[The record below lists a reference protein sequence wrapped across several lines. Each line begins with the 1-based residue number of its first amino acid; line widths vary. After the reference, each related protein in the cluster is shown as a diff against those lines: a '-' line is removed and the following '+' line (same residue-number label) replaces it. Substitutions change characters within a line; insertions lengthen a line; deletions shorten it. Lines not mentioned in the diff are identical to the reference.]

1 MIFYWVLKNGYS
13 FLVFSLLIF
22 FILSAPLANEDWRHS
37 SGSSNSER
45 YSELNQINKKNI
57 QNLEIDWNFYSGKIS
72 KSNTVQTSPI
82 FTGRFLINVN
92 IAGDVVAINPL
103 SGDLVWR
110 TKLIQPVGRRGITF
124 DDLDQPLIY
133 VATAEGVVSLDED
146 TGDISEI
153 YKTGK
158 SLLAPILTTNQLT
171 VATLNDGIKAFNRYS
186 GEQIW
191 HFSLED
197 KSDNPS
203 KYSPRIWSG
212 FSYDAELNV
221 YYVVTGNPGGVIGV
235 KRTKPDLSVSLI
247 AVSGDTG
254 ELLWYYQH
262 IEHDLWDFD
271 LVGPPI
277 ITSFKELNN
286 GKKIVIALSKTG
298 EVIVLDAKNGESIY
312 KDSISKI
319 EVQNSDIKG
328 EITAKYQKVIS
339 TPEPF
344 SRMKIEIDQ
353 DFNHLDDEN
362 KKYVL
367 KKIRHSKSDVYLPPS
382 LNYDVITYGLHG
394 GAEWPGGS
402 LNLTLPENASLVVPF
417 NNDPWIIRVHY
428 QNSVYLTLWEI
439 AAYLKSSYPAIFKYF
454 SEKFNSKSI
463 NSKAIE
469 KQAIRTPWAQHP
481 ELNEFSNA
489 IFSKIPF
496 VRSKNRL
503 YNKNCSSCHGNA
515 RQGMY
520 QNEKDGDLFYPPL
533 TGITLTQKYLLA
545 DTKEEFKWLH
555 EDVKVSLDFTESE
568 YHKLFDYFKK
578 YDERLLKLG
587 LLKHKGHWQQLIDS
601 NGFPATKPP
610 WGGLASINLNDGKL
624 RWKVPFGVRK
634 TADGQFI
641 ANGDKNFGGVLSTA
655 SDIIFAGGTPD
666 EMVRAFDGQT
676 GEIIWERKLPYAAS
690 APPISYLYKGCQYVV
705 FNATGGRF
713 HGFVGTGNATV
724 AFKLDSCVNFD

>member
-1 MIFYWVLKNGYS
+1 MSCNRAWGNGYS
-13 FLVFSLLIF
+13 FLVFFLLTF
-22 FILSAPLANEDWRHS
+22 FVISSPLASEDWHHS
-37 SGSSNSER
+37 TGSPNSER
-45 YSELNQINKKNI
+45 YSQLNQINKENI
-57 QNLEIDWNFYSGKIS
+57 QNLEIDWNFYSGQFS
-72 KSNTVQTSPI
+72 KTNTVQTSPI
-82 FTGRFLINVN
+82 FTGKFLINVT
-92 IAGDVVAINPL
+92 IQGDVVAINPL
-103 SGDLVWR
+103 SGDLVWS
-110 TKLIQPVGRRGITF
+110 TKLTRPVGRRGLAF

-133 VATAEGVVSLDED
+133 VATAEGIVSLDED
-146 TGDISEI
+146 TGDSSKI
-153 YKTGK
+153 YKTGI

-171 VATLNDGIKAFNRYS
+171 VATLYDGIKAFNRNS

-197 KSDNPS
+197 KSENPS

-212 FSYDAELNV
+212 FSFDAELNV
-221 YYVVTGNPGGVIGV
+221 YYVVAGDPVGLIGI

-277 ITSFKELNN
+277 ITSVKELNN

-298 EVIVLDAKNGESIY
+298 EVIVLDAKNGESVY

-328 EITAKYQKVIS
+328 EITAKYQKIIS
-339 TPEPF
+339 IPEPF
-344 SRMKIEIDQ
+344 SKMKIEVEQ
-353 DFNHLDDEN
+353 DFNHLDDKN
-362 KKYVL
+362 KEYVS

-382 LNYDVITYGLHG
+382 LNYDVITRGLHG

-402 LNLTLPENASLVVPF
+402 LNLSSPENVSLVIPF
-417 NNDPWIIRVHY
+417 NNDPWIIRAYY
-428 QNSVYLTLWEI
+428 QNTIYLILWEI
-439 AAYLKSSYPAIFKYF
+439 AAYLKYHPTIFKYF
-454 SEKFNSKSI
+454 YEIFTSKPI
-463 NSKAIE
+463 NLEASDKEI
-469 KQAIRTPWAQHP
+469 ITTPWAQHH
-481 ELNEFSNA
+481 ELNELSNT
-489 IFSKIPF
+489 IFSKIPL

-503 YNKNCSSCHGNA
+503 YNEKCSSCHGNA
-515 RQGMY
+515 RQGIY
-520 QNEKDGDLFYPPL
+520 QTEQDGDLFYPPL
-533 TGITLTQKYLLA
+533 TGITLTQKYLLS
-545 DTKEEFKWLH
+545 DTKAEFEWLH
-555 EDVKVSLDFTESE
+555 EGLKVSSDFTEKE
-568 YHKLFDYFKK
+568 YKELFDHFKK
-578 YDERLLKLG
+578 YDERLLKFG
-587 LLKHKGHWQQLIDS
+587 LLNYRAHWQLLLDS
-601 NGFPATKPP
+601 DGFPATAPP

-634 TADGQFI
+634 TTDGKLI

-690 APPISYLYKGCQYVV
+690 APPISYFYKGCQYVV

-713 HGFVGTGNATV
+713 HGFVGTGDATV
-724 AFKLDSCVNFD
+724 AFKLDSCVNLD

>member
-1 MIFYWVLKNGYS
+1 MSCNRIWGNGYS
-13 FLVFSLLIF
+13 FLVFFLLMF
-22 FILSAPLANEDWRHS
+22 FVISSPLANEDWRHS
-37 SGSSNSER
+37 SGSPNSER
-45 YSELNQINKKNI
+45 YSKLNQINKENI
-57 QNLEIDWNFYSGKIS
+57 QNLEIDWNFYSDQIS
-72 KSNTVQTSPI
+72 LSNTVQASPI
-82 FTGRFLINVN
+82 FTGKFLINVT
-92 IAGDVVAINPL
+92 IGGEVVAIDPL

-110 TKLIQPVGRRGITF
+110 TQLTSPVGRRGLTF

-133 VATAEGVVSLDED
+133 VATGKGIVSLDED
-146 TGDISEI
+146 TGDISKI

-186 GEQIW
+186 GKQIW

-197 KSDNPS
+197 KSENPS
-203 KYSPRIWSG
+203 NYTPRIWSG
-212 FSYDAELNV
+212 FSFDAELNI
-221 YYVVTGNPGGVIGV
+221 YYVVTGNPGGLIGIN
-235 KRTKPDLSVSLI
+235 RTKPDLSVSLI

-298 EVIVLDAKNGESIY
+298 EVIVLDAKNGQSVY

-319 EVQNSDIKG
+319 EVQNSEIKG
-328 EITAKYQKVIS
+328 EISAKYQKIIS

-353 DFNHLDDEN
+353 DFNHLDDKN

-367 KKIRHSKSDVYLPPS
+367 KKIRHSKSGIYLPPS
-382 LNYDVITYGLHG
+382 LNHDVITYGLHG

-402 LNLTLPENASLVVPF
+402 LNLSSPENIALVIPF
-417 NNDPWIIRVHY
+417 NNDPWIMRVHY
-428 QNSVYLTLWEI
+428 KNSIYLGIWEI
-439 AAYLKSSYPAIFKYF
+439 AAYLKSYPTIFNYLY
-454 SEKFNSKSI
+454 EKFTSKSI
-463 NSKAIE
+463 NLEASENGI
-469 KQAIRTPWAQHP
+469 ISSPWAQSP
-481 ELNEFSNA
+481 KLSELTNA
-489 IFSKIPF
+489 IFSKIPL

-503 YNKNCSSCHGNA
+503 YNEKCSSCHGNA
-515 RQGMY
+515 RQGIY
-520 QNEKDGDLFYPPL
+520 QTERDGDLFYPPL

-555 EDVKVSLDFTESE
+555 EDVKVSLDFTETE
-568 YHKLFDYFKK
+568 YKELFDYFNK
-578 YDERLLKLG
+578 YDERLYKFG
-587 LLKHKGHWQQLIDS
+587 LLTPKAHWQLLIDS
-601 NGFPATKPP
+601 DGFPATTPP
-610 WGGLASINLNDGKL
+610 WGGLASINLKDGKL

-634 TADGQFI
+634 TTDGKFI

-676 GEIIWERKLPYAAS
+676 GKIIWERKLPYAAS
-690 APPISYLYKGCQYVV
+690 APPISYFYKGCQYVV

-713 HGFVGTGNATV
+713 HGFIKTGDATV
-724 AFKLDSCVNFD
+724 ALKLDSCVNLD